1 MRKKRKVS
9 AKRIFR
15 KAASIVLLIITI
27 AALFFFVNDKF
38 LKIDG
43 IPTTND
49 IIIFFGGGVNPYVKP
64 LDNEAVVHF
73 IDVGQADCELIA
85 TKNYNILID
94 SGTSDN
100 IADVLGYLNFM
111 GINKLDLVICSHPH
125 GDHIGGMYKIL
136 MNYKVDK
143 LIMPRIPV
151 DMVPETIYYEKM
163 MAEIKLMNV
172 SVQYANVG
180 EKYIIDDNTFVE
192 ILAPLA
198 DYYDD
203 LNDFSI
209 VAKFVHGEN
218 SFLFTGDLTSVGEK
232 DLIESKSDFD
242 VDVLKVGHHG
252 SAGSSSIEFLKEVTP
267 KIAVFEVA
275 EINYYGHPR
284 SVVFERLG
292 QAGCEEFYV
301 TSRDG
306 NIAIISNGSSLRV
319 ETEKETTKNAA

>member
-1 MRKKRKVS
+1 MQKRRKRKANAKHVYKKVVS
-9 AKRIFR
+9 A
-15 KAASIVLLIITI
+15 VLLVIIA

-38 LKIDG
+38 LKISG
-43 IPTTND
+43 IPTSND
-49 IIIFFGGGVNPYVKP
+49 IAVFFGGGVKPFVKP

-73 IDVGQADCELIA
+73 IDVGQADCELIT

-94 SGTSDN
+94 SGMSEN
-100 IADVLGYLNFM
+100 VGDVLGYLNFM

-143 LIMPRIPV
+143 LIMPKVPV
-151 DMVPETIYYEKM
+151 DLIPETVSYDKM
-163 MAEIKLMNV
+163 MAEIKLKKIN
-172 SVQYANVG
+172 VQYANVG
-180 EKYIIDDNTFVE
+180 EKFTIDENTFVE
-192 ILAPLA
+192 ILAPLG

-209 VAKFVHGEN
+209 VAKFVHGAN
-218 SFLFTGDLTSVGEK
+218 SFLFTGDLTSVSEE
-232 DLIESKSDFD
+232 DLIKSGRDFD

-252 SAGSSSIEFLKEVTP
+252 SAGSSSMEFLKRVTP
-267 KIAVFEVA
+267 EIAVFEVA

-284 SVVFERLG
+284 SVVFDRLEK
-292 QAGCEEFYV
+292 AGCNEFYT

-306 NIAIISNGSSLRV
+306 NIAIISNGASLRV
-319 ETEKETTKNAA
+319 ETEKQAA